1 MTAVVVGVD
10 VTVVDGVGAGTM
22 DNVGPESVVVVTS
35 FVVWADVVAEAVRV
49 VEAVIVVVFVED

>member
-1 MTAVVVGVD
+1 
-10 VTVVDGVGAGTM
+10 M

-35 FVVWADVVAEAVRV
+35 FVVWAAVVAGAVRV

>member
-1 MTAVVVGVD
+1 
-10 VTVVDGVGAGTM
+10 M

-35 FVVWADVVAEAVRV
+35 FVVWADVVAGAVRV